1 MDGLFCGFLNI
12 VFKLQKVLSVYDMLK
27 HFNQQFRFAFHY
39 RLKQSSYVFASYN
52 IFIQDTEIVSQN
64 Q

>member
-27 HFNQQFRFAFHY
+27 HFNQLFRYTFHY
-39 RLKQSSYVFASYN
+39 RLSYVFATHN
-52 IFIQDTEIVSQN
+52 IFIQDTEIVS
-64 Q
+64 

>member
-27 HFNQQFRFAFHY
+27 HFNQLFRYTFFATH
-39 RLKQSSYVFASYN
+39 N
-52 IFIQDTEIVSQN
+52 IFIQDTEIVS
-64 Q
+64 